1 MNIEIKKATNKD
13 ESQIL
18 EIYHSLIGTFGC
30 TWSEEY
36 PTIEDIRNDTLK
48 KSLYTVWN
56 DNRIIA
62 VAAAGKDHEL
72 DNLDCW
78 DTNIKK
84 PCDLARIGV
93 LKEFQNNGIAKQLV
107 EYIEIDVVKRGF
119 DGIHFLVSKT
129 NPSALALYNKLKY
142 KNCGETNMYDINWFC
157 YEKKLDDTD
166 IYNEKFKK

>member
-1 MNIEIKKATNKD
+1 MEKNNEYRNKKATNKD

-18 EIYHSLIGTFGC
+18 EVYHSLIGTLGC

-56 DNRIIA
+56 DNKIIA
-62 VAAAGKDHEL
+62 VAAAGKDNEL
-72 DNLDCW
+72 ENLNCW
-78 DTNIKK
+78 DTNIKN

-107 EYIEIDVVKRGF
+107 KYIETDVVNRGF
-119 DGIHFLVSKT
+119 DGMHFLVSKT
-129 NPSALALYNKLKY
+129 NPSALALYNKLEY
-142 KNCGETNMYDINWFC
+142 KNCGETNRYDINWFC
-157 YEKKLDDTD
+157 YEKKLYDE
-166 IYNEKFKK
+166 IKK